1 MLGALDARPAS
12 LAEAFH
18 AVASSPGRPADDDN
32 AKDVGGLSAGT
43 VTVSS
48 SRQSAH
54 RVRGLARAEG
64 ILLWRNRLA
73 LLNAVILPPP
83 WPAR

>member
-1 MLGALDARPAS
+1 M
-12 LAEAFH
+12 
-18 AVASSPGRPADDDN
+18 
-32 AKDVGGLSAGT
+32 SAGT

-54 RVRGLARAEG
+54 RVAALARAEG

-73 LLNAVILPPP
+73 LLNAVILPAALVGSAEVLRWSWRQRGP
-83 WPAR
+83 